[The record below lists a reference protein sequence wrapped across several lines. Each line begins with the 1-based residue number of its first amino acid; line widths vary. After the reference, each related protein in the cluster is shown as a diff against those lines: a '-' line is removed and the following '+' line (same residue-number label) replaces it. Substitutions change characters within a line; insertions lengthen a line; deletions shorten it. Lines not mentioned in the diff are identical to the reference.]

1 MTENKIELKPC
12 PFCGGQAEI
21 WHCNRFIDKMVA
33 IRCMNCNAQ
42 TFASYDEAE
51 AVKRWN
57 TRSRRRDKDALFQPC
72 PFCGS
77 DSAGFDG
84 CYDLYR
90 VQCGNCHAGTGRYF
104 PPDGAI
110 SEWNRRA

>member
-1 MTENKIELKPC
+1 MSKPKLKPC

-21 WHCNRFIDKMVA
+21 WHCNRLIYKMVVV
-33 IRCMNCNAQ
+33 RCTHCNAQ
-42 TFASYDEAE
+42 TFANYDEAK
-51 AVKRWN
+51 AVRMWN

-77 DSAGFDG
+77 DRASFDG
-84 CYDLYR
+84 RCGLYR
-90 VQCGNCHAGTGRYF
+90 VKCGNCHAGTGQSL
-104 PPDGAI
+104 PPDDAI